1 MDDLKKQ
8 AEELGIKVDKRWS
21 DETLQEEVNKALTA
35 KAAADAEIQAEIEER
50 ARVRAAE
57 EEAEQARLAKETQG
71 AADAAALAEIEAREK
86 AEKEAYDAALA
97 AKDDEDSV
105 VIVNLQANPMKVLG
119 LTSYGEATL
128 TAAQLAD
135 PRFYAKV
142 ERAKTLGLIK
152 VK

>member
-21 DETLQEEVNKALTA
+21 DQRLQAEIDEKLAADPESEVVAQPDVEPVVVEPAPVAEPEAVADPVEPEPELSAEE
-35 KAAADAEIQAEIEER
+35 KAAADAEIEAEI
-50 ARVRAAE
+50 
-57 EEAEQARLAKETQG
+57 QARF
-71 AADAAALAEIEAREK
+71 DASQ
-86 AEKEAYDAALA
+86 
-97 AKDDEDSV
+97 DDGSV
-105 VIVNLQANPMKVLG
+105 VIINLQANPMKVLG